1 MLQVQPRTMYGIV
14 CVAFGSDISQ
24 IPVINIRIS
33 SIGTSG
39 LVFAKDLWEDAYAFE
54 TSVLL
59 FAHFAK
65 PKVYWLVEDVN
76 GEIFQNLSSAVVR
89 EGIRVGAGVSGGEE
103 HNSGVVI
110 IGRHIRYLAIVGA
123 MLS

>member
-1 MLQVQPRTMYGIV
+1 MHGIV
-14 CVAFGSDISQ
+14 GVAFGSDIGQ

-59 FAHFAK
+59 FAHLTK
-65 PKVYWLVEDVN
+65 PVIDWLVEYVD
-76 GEIFQNLSSAVVR
+76 GEIFQNLGSAVVR

-103 HNSGVVI
+103 HDSGVVI
-110 IGRHIRYLAIVGA
+110 IGRHIRYLAIIRA